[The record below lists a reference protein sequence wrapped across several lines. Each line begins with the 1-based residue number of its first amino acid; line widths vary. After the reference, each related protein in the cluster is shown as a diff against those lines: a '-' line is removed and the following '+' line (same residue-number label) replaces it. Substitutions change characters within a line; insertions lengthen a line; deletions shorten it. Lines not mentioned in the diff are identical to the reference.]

1 MDYAPRAL
9 WEAES
14 EGEFPG
20 EVLGEAPAITHFGAS
35 VARHIHKFSFPGNNR
50 PGNETGTPALLMRLL
65 MDTSK
70 QLRVLKGSKVL
81 WLEGMHPTC
90 EKLKSVLSVDSPAL
104 QVCWVWFQASEEK
117 KERSGVEEGEQ
128 SKKKR
133 CMCIRESTC
142 LTLFMSSGAVHS
154 IPLPFLVIMTSV
166 LKVHVMKKG
175 LRARDRHN

>member
-1 MDYAPRAL
+1 MGGGIWGGIPWGSPWGSTRDHAQ
-9 WEAES
+9 
-14 EGEFPG
+14 
-20 EVLGEAPAITHFGAS
+20 VHFRAS

-70 QLRVLKGSKVL
+70 QLHVLKGSKVL

-104 QVCWVWFQASEEK
+104 QVCWVWFQASEERK
-117 KERSGVEEGEQ
+117 EGEQ
-128 SKKKR
+128 GEKKR

-142 LTLFMSSGAVHS
+142 LTLFMLSGAVHS
-154 IPLPFLVIMTSV
+154 IPLPFLVIIIASV